1 MMRRM
6 VLAMAGLAVVC
17 SSGAAQTA
25 APKTEPAGQTQT
37 LDQQIAALVAQP
49 AVSRDHW
56 GVMVTTLDGTPI
68 YTLNEAQLFQPASN
82 AKLYTTA
89 AALAL
94 LGPDRTFETRVIA
107 RGKMDLPGT
116 TTGTLTGNL
125 MLVGGGDAN
134 LSGRTL
140 P

>member
-6 VLAMAGLAVVC
+6 VLAMAGLAAVC
-17 SSGAAQTA
+17 SFGAAQTT

-68 YTLNEAQLFQPASN
+68 YSLNEAQLFQPASD

-89 AALAL
+89 TAIAL
-94 LGPDRTFETRVIA
+94 LGPQATFVTRIFA
-107 RGKMDLPGT
+107 KERLSRGGRLQ
-116 TTGTLTGNL
+116 
-125 MLVGGGDAN
+125 GDVV
-134 LSGRTL
+134 L
-140 P
+140 